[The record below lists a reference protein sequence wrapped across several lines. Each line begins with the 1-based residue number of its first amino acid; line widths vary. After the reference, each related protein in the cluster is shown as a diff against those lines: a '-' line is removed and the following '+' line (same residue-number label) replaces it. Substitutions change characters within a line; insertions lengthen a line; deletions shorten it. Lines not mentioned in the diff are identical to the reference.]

1 MAGTG
6 KAHLRSTDGAV
17 LRVED
22 LIIEYPG
29 RDGSAV
35 QAVSGISID
44 IVEGE
49 TLAVVGESGCG
60 KSTLAKGVM
69 RLINTKSGSVNLLG
83 TDIASLKGEALRTVR
98 PKMQMI
104 FQDSISSLDP
114 HLKVNALVEQPLKVW
129 NRGNEAERKA
139 KVRDL
144 LTSVG
149 LDPEVVGDRKPTE
162 FSGGQCQRIS
172 IARALTLEP
181 KLLICD
187 EPVSSLD
194 VSIQAQIL
202 NILQDMKERYGLS
215 LMFISHDLSV
225 VRAISNRVVVMY
237 LGKICEVSPA
247 NELSERPLH
256 HYTHALVSAVPIPDP
271 TKVSGRA
278 VLEGEPPSPTNPP
291 SGCISPVMVNPHLNG
306 NQFTFSFATELGR
319 TYAVEYTTSLL
330 SPIVWQ
336 PLPPPINGDGSLK
349 TVTDP
354 LAGQQRYYRVICQ
367 EIP

>member
-6 KAHLRSTDGAV
+6 KAHLRSSDNAV

-22 LIIEYPG
+22 LVIEYPG

-60 KSTLAKGVM
+60 KSTLAKGIM
-69 RLINTKSGSVNLLG
+69 RLINTSSGSVNLLG
-83 TDIASLKGEALRTVR
+83 TNIAALKGEALRTVR

-129 NRGNEAERKA
+129 NRGNE
-139 KVRDL
+139 
-144 LTSVG
+144 G
-149 LDPEVVGDRKPTE
+149 VGDRKPTE

-291 SGCISPVMVNPHLNG
+291 SGCRFRTRCPA
-306 NQFTFSFATELGR
+306 ATDKCAAEEPQL
-319 TYAVEYTTSLL
+319 TYAG
-330 SPIVWQ
+330 
-336 PLPPPINGDGSLK
+336 NGHY
-349 TVTDP
+349 VACHHP
-354 LAGQQRYYRVICQ
+354 RA
-367 EIP
+367 

>member
-6 KAHLRSTDGAV
+6 KAHLRSSESSV

-22 LIIEYPG
+22 FIIEYPG

-60 KSTLAKGVM
+60 KSTLAKGIM
-69 RLINTKSGSVNLLG
+69 RLIETKSGSVNLLG
-83 TDIASLKGEALRTVR
+83 SDIAALKGEALRNVR

-129 NRGNEAERKA
+129 NRGNEDERKA

-215 LMFISHDLSV
+215 LLFISHDLSV
-225 VRAISNRVVVMY
+225 VQI
-237 LGKICEVSPA
+237 
-247 NELSERPLH
+247 
-256 HYTHALVSAVPIPDP
+256 
-271 TKVSGRA
+271 GRA
-278 VLEGEPPSPTNPP
+278 HV
-291 SGCISPVMVNPHLNG
+291 
-306 NQFTFSFATELGR
+306 
-319 TYAVEYTTSLL
+319 
-330 SPIVWQ
+330 
-336 PLPPPINGDGSLK
+336 
-349 TVTDP
+349 
-354 LAGQQRYYRVICQ
+354 
-367 EIP
+367 